1 MILRGASHTTSTG
14 QFVLTTAELKINEN
28 SILSLNG
35 TETIAAQTIRIENNS
50 LLTHAPQGN
59 LLVSVPNLIID
70 VTSAISADGL
80 GYPSDQ
86 GPGTGL
92 STSGGA
98 GYGGIGGTNYGELGG
113 PLYGSALYPT
123 DLGSGGA
130 YGQGGGDPYGGTGGG
145 AIRLTISDTLTLNG
159 KISAN
164 SVQGAYRGGG
174 GSGGSIY
181 ITADKFEGSGALQI
195 NGANS
200 SDAGGG
206 GGRIA
211 VYYNESTFG
220 GSAHDIRRNRGTDT
234 MDLQPDRTERLF
246 LLIQK

>member
-1 MILRGASHTTSTG
+1 M
-14 QFVLTTAELKINEN
+14 
-28 SILSLNG
+28 
-35 TETIAAQTIRIENNS
+35 
-50 LLTHAPQGN
+50 
-59 LLVSVPNLIID
+59 VSVPNLIID
-70 VTSAISADGL
+70 KTSAISADGL

-86 GPGTGL
+86 GLVPG
-92 STSGGA
+92 SIPSGGA
-98 GYGGIGGTNYGELGG
+98 GYGGIGGAYPGQLAG
-113 PLYGSALYPT
+113 PVYGSALYPT
-123 DLGSGGA
+123 DLGSGGV

-145 AIRLTISDTLTLNG
+145 AIRLNVSDTLTLDG

-181 ITADKFEGSGALQI
+181 ITADKFEGSGALQA

-220 GSAHDIRRNRGTDT
+220 GSAHTFGGTGYHT

-246 LLIQK
+246 LLIQEIMSSTPGIPSGSRKMTVRFRIPQSFWTIPEHYLMEQLPCLYQTSILTENRLSR